1 MKRAPRPRA
10 RLRWCPIVSTVVL
23 ATACARTP
31 ASSAAEPLKP
41 AGPVYDVNAL
51 DQEFAAAA
59 RENPKLQGA
68 WIDLEYEAGADES
81 QPGSFTVRRVLDSS
95 RADYERAEIDR
106 VVRAWLPA
114 GRYQVKPQAD
124 RLYPFSAL
132 LGELELAI
140 ETEPTLSGCQITGGY
155 YAADPNEPGAL
166 NLVLRGRIAREDQD
180 VEIEGLCGRLMRRNP
195 AWIKAGNG
203 RRGEPGANVPL
214 AIAPKTTELKV
225 VEPSESNGRWF
236 YAAGLRHFWK
246 QDYARAARA
255 FHQAT
260 LESPR
265 TLQYHYWWILADLG
279 QGRKQ
284 LARRRMDMVARRF
297 REEDF
302 DHQSPEYRL
311 VVRSLERVQ
320 GPLRQSL
327 QRLETQAL
335 FGNSQLGANY

>member
-1 MKRAPRPRA
+1 M
-10 RLRWCPIVSTVVL
+10 STIVL
-23 ATACARTP
+23 ATACARTS
-31 ASSAAEPLKP
+31 AVDAAEP
-41 AGPVYDVNAL
+41 AYDVNAL
-51 DQEFAAAA
+51 DQEFAASAA
-59 RENPKLQGA
+59 ENPKLQGA
-68 WIDLEYEAGADES
+68 WIDLDYEPSADES
-81 QPGSFTVRRVLDSS
+81 LPGRFTVRRVLDSS
-95 RADYERAEIDR
+95 RADTQRAEIDR
-106 VVRAWLPA
+106 VAAGWLPA
-114 GRYQVKPQAD
+114 GRYQVRPQAD
-124 RLYPFSAL
+124 RLYPFSRL
-132 LGELELAI
+132 LADLELAI

-155 YAADPNEPGAL
+155 YAGDPNEPGAL

-180 VEIEGLCGRLMRRNP
+180 VEIEGLCGRLMRRDP
-195 AWIKAGNG
+195 AWIKPSNG
-203 RRGEPGANVPL
+203 RRGDPGANVAL

-225 VEPSESNGRWF
+225 VEPSEANGRWF

-246 QDYARAARA
+246 LDYARAARA

-279 QGRKQ
+279 QGKKQ

>member
-1 MKRAPRPRA
+1 MKRAPRLRA
-10 RLRWCPIVSTVVL
+10 RLRWCPIVSTIVL
-23 ATACARTP
+23 AAASARTP
-31 ASSAAEPLKP
+31 TGNAAQP
-41 AGPVYDVNAL
+41 AQPVYDVNAL
-51 DQEFAAAA
+51 DQQFAAAA

-68 WIDLEYEAGADES
+68 WIDLDYAPGADES
-81 QPGSFTVRRVLDSS
+81 LPGNFTVRRVLDSS
-95 RADYERAEIDR
+95 RADAQRAEIDR

-114 GRYQVKPQAD
+114 GRYQIKPQAD
-124 RLYPFSAL
+124 RLYPFARL
-132 LGELELAI
+132 LADLELAI
-140 ETEPTLSGCQITGGY
+140 ETDPTLSGCQITGGY
-155 YAADPNEPGAL
+155 FAADPNEPGAL
-166 NLVLRGRIAREDQD
+166 NLVLRGRIAREEQD
-180 VEIEGLCGRLMRRNP
+180 AEIEGLCGRLMRREP
-195 AWIKAGNG
+195 AWIKTSNG
-203 RRGEPGANVPL
+203 KRGEPGANIPL

-225 VEPSESNGRWF
+225 MEPSEANGRWF

-246 QDYARAARA
+246 LDYARAARS

-279 QGRKQ
+279 QGKAQ